1 MTLFAPPVLDIEDS
15 AVIDEVHAM
24 REQLRHMLAT
34 PRRWQGG
41 LRRTLFARAIR
52 GSNSIEGYHVSVED
66 AVAAVDDAQPL
77 GTDETTWHEV
87 VGYRHAMGYVLRL
100 GQDPDFVHQPS
111 VLRGMHYMLLSHDL
125 SKSPGHYRQGPIF
138 VQDAGSGRQVYEG
151 PDHELVPDLVD
162 ELCAGMEQSQGD
174 DVLVT
179 AAMAHL
185 NLVMI
190 HPFRDGNGR
199 MARALQTLVLARG
212 SIVAPEF
219 ASIEEW
225 LGRNTQDYYRV
236 LAWTGNGSWNPLRDT
251 HLWVKFN
258 LRAHHMQTQ
267 TVRWRT
273 DFARALWHRLE
284 EVADGHGLPDRTVHA
299 LYDAATSIRFRRPT
313 YVALADVEPRTAT
326 RDLAQMVGAG
336 LLEGRGATRA
346 RVYSAGEPL
355 RRIAAEVA
363 GGQPSIADPYPSLMG
378 ELAARAGRP
387 DQRLVTRTTHR
398 DGMAAHG

>member
-24 REQLRHMLAT
+24 REQLRHLLAT

-77 GTDETTWHEV
+77 GTDATTWNEV
-87 VGYRHAMGYVLRL
+87 VGYRHTMGYVLRL
-100 GQDPDFVHQPS
+100 GQDPDFAHQPS

-138 VQDAGSGRQVYEG
+138 VQDAGSGRQVYQG
-151 PDHELVPDLVD
+151 PDHELVADLVD

-236 LAWTGNGSWNPLRDT
+236 LAWTGNGAWNPLRDT

-258 LRAHHMQTQ
+258 LRAHHMQAQ

-273 DFARALWHRLE
+273 DFARALWHGLE

-313 YVALADVEPRTAT
+313 YVVLADVEPRTAT

-363 GGQPSIADPYPSLMG
+363 GGQPSITDPYPNLMG
-378 ELAARAGRP
+378 ELAARAGRQ
-387 DQRLVTRTTHR
+387 DQRLVTRTPPAT
-398 DGMAAHG
+398 

>member
-1 MTLFAPPVLDIEDS
+1 MPLFVPPSLDLEDQ
-15 AVIDEVHAM
+15 VVVEGIHRL
-24 REQLRHMLAT
+24 REKLRYALST
-34 PRRWQGG
+34 PQRWQGV

-66 AVAAVDDAQPL
+66 AVAAVDEAQPL
-77 GTDETTWHEV
+77 DADQRTWLEI
-87 VGYRHAMGYVLRL
+87 VGYRNAMGYVLRL
-100 GQDPDFVHQPS
+100 GQDPDFAYEPS
-111 VLRGMHYMLLSHDL
+111 TVRGLHYMLLSHDL

-151 PDHELVPDLVD
+151 PDAASVPALVD
-162 ELCAGMEQSQGD
+162 ELCAGLRADPGD

-212 SIVAPEF
+212 SIVAPAF

-236 LAWTGNGSWNPLRDT
+236 LAWTGDGAWNPHRDP

-258 LRAHHMQTQ
+258 LRAHHMQAQ
-267 TVRWRT
+267 TVQRRA
-273 DFARALWHRLE
+273 DYARELWHCL
-284 EVADGHGLPDRTVHA
+284 DGLAGEHGLPPRAVNA
-299 LYDAATSIRFRRPT
+299 LYDAATNVRFRRPT
-313 YVALADVEPRTAT
+313 YVALAEVEPRTAT
-326 RDLAQMVGAG
+326 RDLSQMTAAG
-336 LLEGRGATRA
+336 LLRADGATRA
-346 RVYSAGEPL
+346 RVYSAAEPL
-355 RRIAAEVA
+355 RRVA
-363 GGQPSIADPYPSLMG
+363 QDVARGQPAMTDPYPALMD
-378 ELAARAGRP
+378 ELAARVGR
-387 DQRLVTRTTHR
+387 RARELVTRTTHH
-398 DGMAAHG
+398 DGESTYA